1 MTQQLVPVN
10 LVISS
15 GEPAGVG
22 PEVSIA
28 AAMAFLQEQPASTI
42 TLLGDYSLFTATDIP
57 RDLSNRLQIESIAL
71 TSPVVV
77 GQLNPANAQYVLN
90 ILDVAVKGCLGGRFD
105 AMVTA
110 PIQKSVINQGIT
122 SGDSLFTGH
131 TEYLAKLCDQAH
143 VVMMLC
149 ATLPVGFLGLQTSRD
164 LRVALVTTHHPLK
177 EVANEL
183 SQEHILETIQIV
195 NQDLRKKFAIANPVI
210 RVAGLNP
217 HAGESGYLGREEID
231 MIALKLKQGGITKT
245 VTFDGRTTMNK
256 RSEILKGDNEVLILQ
271 IQTGCEGLNLQDK
284 YSEIYFVSPHWNPAI
299 EEQAIAR
306 CHRIGQTKPVYVER
320 FEMCNFPEEEGED
333 KIVSRSVDN
342 YVCAIQDFKRVIV
355 SEII

>member
-1 MTQQLVPVN
+1 MQMTQQPVPVN

-57 RDLSNRLQIESIAL
+57 RELSNRLLIESIAL
-71 TSPVVV
+71 TSPAVV
-77 GQLNPANAQYVLN
+77 GRLNPANAQYVLN
-90 ILDVAVKGCLGGRFD
+90 ILDVAVKGCLGRRFD

-122 SGDSLFTGH
+122 SSDSVFTGH
-131 TEYLAKLCDQAH
+131 TEYLAKLCHQEH

-149 ATLPVGFLGLQTSRD
+149 ATLPAGFLALQKNRD
-164 LRVALVTTHHPLK
+164 LRVALVTTHLPLQ
-177 EVANEL
+177 EVASAL

-195 NQDLRKKFAIANPVI
+195 DQDLRKKFGITKPVI

-231 MIALKLKQGGITKT
+231 MIAPAIQASQDLGIQVSGPYPGDTMFDAKALGGVDAFIAMYHDQGLAPFK
-245 VTFDGRTTMNK
+245 
-256 RSEILKGDNEVLILQ
+256 
-271 IQTGCEGLNLQDK
+271 
-284 YSEIYFVSPHWNPAI
+284 FVSFGGGVNVTLGLPI
-299 EEQAIAR
+299 IR
-306 CHRIGQTKPVYVER
+306 T
-320 FEMCNFPEEEGED
+320 
-333 KIVSRSVDN
+333 SVDHGT
-342 YVCAIQDFKRVIV
+342 AIDIAGKGLADSGSMLEALRLAHQLAINVKNAKNL
-355 SEII
+355 EI